1 MALQFSKLNIYFWLK
16 AYEFIECTSIGTKF
30 DRISLGYRNW
40 IQRKIL
46 FYGFARE
53 QRKVRDVSKGSS
65 DKTKCDQ

>member
-1 MALQFSKLNIYFWLK
+1 MVEFT
-16 AYEFIECTSIGTKF
+16 EFIECTSIGTKF
-30 DRISLGYRNW
+30 DRLSLGYRNW

-46 FYGFARE
+46 FSGFARE